1 MSKLLERFLNY
12 VRFDTQSD
20 ENSDS
25 YPSTEG
31 QRIFA
36 EYLKNE
42 LISIGMKD
50 VEVDEYSYVFGTLPS
65 NIEKDIPSI
74 GFMAHMDTAPNM
86 SGKDVNPRV
95 VENYDGKDIVLNEK
109 HNIVLSTKYYP
120 EILQFV
126 GDSIV
131 VTDGTTLLGA
141 DDKGG
146 VAEIITAMEYL
157 INHPEIKHGKIRVCF
172 TPDEE
177 IGKGVQ
183 YLDPNKFGVKFAYTI
198 DGGPVGE
205 LQYENFNAA
214 KALITINGV
223 DIHPKEAKGKMKNTI
238 LIANEFI
245 NMLPY
250 QERPEYTENYEGFFH
265 LISFEGGVEKTN
277 LYFIIRDFFKE
288 SFQKRKDLMKKIVD
302 LLNFKYGEGT
312 VEVKIEDTY
321 YNMRDIVEKHME
333 LIDIAKK
340 SMEELEL
347 TPKIIPIRGGTDGAR
362 LSFKGIPT
370 PNIGVG
376 GYNYHGRYE
385 YIPVSSLE
393 KVTEIIIKL
402 SFMWTDYAINN
413 Y

>member
-1 MSKLLERFLNY
+1 
-12 VRFDTQSD
+12 
-20 ENSDS
+20 
-25 YPSTEG
+25 
-31 QRIFA
+31 
-36 EYLKNE
+36 
-42 LISIGMKD
+42 
-50 VEVDEYSYVFGTLPS
+50 LP
-65 NIEKDIPSI
+65 
-74 GFMAHMDTAPNM
+74 F
-86 SGKDVNPRV
+86 
-95 VENYDGKDIVLNEK
+95 
-109 HNIVLSTKYYP
+109 
-120 EILQFV
+120 
-126 GDSIV
+126 
-131 VTDGTTLLGA
+131 
-141 DDKGG
+141 
-146 VAEIITAMEYL
+146 
-157 INHPEIKHGKIRVCF
+157 
-172 TPDEE
+172 
-177 IGKGVQ
+177 
-183 YLDPNKFGVKFAYTI
+183 
-198 DGGPVGE
+198 
-205 LQYENFNAA
+205 
-214 KALITINGV
+214 
-223 DIHPKEAKGKMKNTI
+223 
-238 LIANEFI
+238 
-245 NMLPY
+245 

-288 SFQKRKDLMKKIVD
+288 SFQKRKEMMNKIVD
-302 LLNFKYGEGT
+302 MLNFKYGEGT
-312 VEVKIEDTY
+312 VEIKIEDTY